1 MMDGWRKEDP
11 ATTKMLP
18 VEADVPE
25 AIATLGQQPGATELM
40 RAVGDLALIAFY
52 FLLRVGEYTT
62 KATRNNSKQTE
73 EFEMEDITFFEHNA
87 LNQKRQLSRKAA
99 DSSIMNACAATLR
112 LKNQKNGWKNVCI
125 HQDTNGDNYMC
136 PVRALGRRYVHV
148 RTNVHDF
155 ERSQK
160 HSLSSYFDGTNN
172 NHHVNQEHMS
182 HHLKVAAAVLDYD
195 AGKGIPIERVNT
207 HSLRGG
213 GANAL
218 SLSGYSDRQIQK
230 MGRWKSAT
238 FMEYIREELGCFSEG
253 MSTSMK
259 QRFNFVN
266 VAGGAC
272 HDITDTAVTMEYDM
286 NAAAA

>member
-25 AIATLGQQPGATELM
+25 SIATLGQQPGATELM

-125 HQDTNGDNYMC
+125 HQDTNGILTL
-136 PVRALGRRYVHV
+136 P
-148 RTNVHDF
+148 
-155 ERSQK
+155 S
-160 HSLSSYFDGTNN
+160 SLSASALTPRKYLATYTLGTVDGYPKTN
-172 NHHVNQEHMS
+172 
-182 HHLKVAAAVLDYD
+182 
-195 AGKGIPIERVNT
+195 G
-207 HSLRGG
+207 
-213 GANAL
+213 
-218 SLSGYSDRQIQK
+218 
-230 MGRWKSAT
+230 
-238 FMEYIREELGCFSEG
+238 
-253 MSTSMK
+253 
-259 QRFNFVN
+259 
-266 VAGGAC
+266 
-272 HDITDTAVTMEYDM
+272 
-286 NAAAA
+286 